1 MVGEKVTL
9 KLLTSFAI
17 DGRGGQ
23 MGSATGGRGGSI
35 QNWSVF
41 IQNRSARRYRL
52 PVVSRLMTASGDPGY
67 PWWATRSTASWHLAF
82 ALVLASLI
90 ISPRGTMAL
99 ASG

>member
-52 PVVSRLMTASGDPGY
+52 PVVSRLMTASVNPGY

-90 ISPRGTMAL
+90 ISLRGNRAL
-99 ASG
+99 ASC